1 MHVYAVELHA
11 HSSYSHDGRDSVR
24 DLLTAAERAGLDA
37 IAVTDHDTIEG
48 GLEAAALA
56 EEYGLLGIP
65 AIEVTSSAG
74 HVIGLGV
81 RRAIQSGRSF
91 GETLAAIRE
100 AGGIAIAP
108 HPFQESRHGVYA
120 HVEETKLATADAVEV
135 YNSRLITGRSNRQA
149 ARFADRMG
157 VPTIAGSDAHVS
169 EMVGR
174 AVTNVDAE
182 SLSVDAILDAIVAG
196 HTTTEGRRTPWLV
209 SLRQAVGNTRRRLRN
224 RVGEY
229 LG

>member
-1 MHVYAVELHA
+1 VYAVELHA

-24 DLLTAAERAGLDA
+24 ELLAAAERAGLDA
-37 IAVTDHDTIEG
+37 IAVTDHDTIDG
-48 GLEAAALA
+48 GLEGAALA

-65 AIEVTSSAG
+65 GIEVTSSAG

-81 RRAIQSGRSF
+81 RTSIESGLSF
-91 GETLAAIRE
+91 GETLAAIRD
-100 AGGIAIAP
+100 AGGIAIVP

-120 HVEETKLATADAVEV
+120 HVDGAELATADAIEV

-149 ARFADRMG
+149 ARFADRME

-174 AVTNVDAE
+174 AVTHVDAA
-182 SLSVDAILDAIVAG
+182 SLSVEDVLDAIVAG
-196 HTTTEGRRTPWLV
+196 RTRTEGRRTPWLV
-209 SLRQAVGNTRRRLRN
+209 SLRQAVGNTRRRFRN
-224 RVGEY
+224 RVDEF
-229 LG
+229 L